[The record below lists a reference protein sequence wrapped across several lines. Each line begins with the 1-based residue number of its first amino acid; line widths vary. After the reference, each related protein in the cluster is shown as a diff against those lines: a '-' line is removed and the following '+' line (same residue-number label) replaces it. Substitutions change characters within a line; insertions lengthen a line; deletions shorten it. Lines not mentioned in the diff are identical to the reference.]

1 VNLPRLLAALAAALA
16 QLSLA
21 FGFALCESRLGL
33 AAALALA
40 LGWAIAIAS
49 QGPSG
54 PPLCLAGSSVLAVLG
69 LLGGAPAWLMWTA
82 LAAALFA
89 WDLALFRRR
98 HAGAVTRGERRLER
112 AHLGMLVAGLVPGLI
127 LPLALARLE
136 LRLPFLALAG
146 AAALCALALYKV
158 ARTLS

>member
-1 VNLPRLLAALAAALA
+1 VNLPRLSAALSAALA

-21 FGFALCESRLGL
+21 TGFALCDSRLGL

-40 LGWAIAIAS
+40 LGWALTLAS
-49 QGPSG
+49 QSSFG
-54 PPLCLAGSSVLAVLG
+54 PPLCLTGCSILAVLG

-82 LAAALFA
+82 GAASLAA
-89 WDLALFRRR
+89 WDLALFTRRR
-98 HAGAVTRGERRLER
+98 EGAVTAGERRLEH
-112 AHLGMLVAGLVPGLI
+112 AHLGMLAVGLVPGLI

-146 AAALCALALYKV
+146 AAALSALALHRV
-158 ARTLS
+158 ARKLS